1 MYSYSGTAY
10 DSAATLWH
18 VGTSTRVQAAKLPA
32 RYAVSARLCWPSSW
46 VSGCPLDASAE
57 VYPQISFLVSSRH
70 LSSFYVCVGIDL
82 YNFTSLESVYKF
94 LRSSVS

>member
-1 MYSYSGTAY
+1 MYSYSGTTY

-18 VGTSTRVQAAKLPA
+18 AGASTWVQAARLSA
-32 RYAVSARLCWPSSW
+32 RYAVPSRLCWPSSW
-46 VSGCPLDASAE
+46 VSGCLVDAGAK
-57 VYPQISFLVSSRH
+57 VYLSFPVSSRH